1 MGKITPYVRIIG
13 MIALVMSLI
22 SCKNTDMMVI
32 AEEPTRVFK
41 GYPDSGP
48 PKQDE
53 VVAVLNKGETG
64 AVIHSRYSKDFMF
77 YKIRL
82 KDGREGYVWVGDK
95 FRVVPKASNAP

>member
-1 MGKITPYVRIIG
+1 MGKITLYGRIIG
-13 MIALVMSLI
+13 IVMLILSLL
-22 SCKNTDMMVI
+22 SCKNTDMTVV

-41 GYPDSGP
+41 TYPDSGP

-53 VVAVLNKGETG
+53 VITVLNKGEAG
-64 AVIHSRYSKDFMF
+64 AVIHSRYSKDFMY

-95 FRVVPKASNAP
+95 FKVEKK

>member
-1 MGKITPYVRIIG
+1 MGKITLFGRIIG
-13 MIALVMSLI
+13 IVIVMLALGFTG
-22 SCKNTDMMVI
+22 CKNTDMMVV
-32 AEEPTRVFK
+32 AEEPTKVFR

-53 VVAVLNKGETG
+53 VVAVLDKGESGT
-64 AVIHSRYSKDFMF
+64 VIHSRHSKDFMY

-95 FRVVPKASNAP
+95 FRVEKK

>member
-1 MGKITPYVRIIG
+1 MDKIMPYVKMQLVALLFLSVLG
-13 MIALVMSLI
+13 CKDNMIVVA
-22 SCKNTDMMVI
+22 D
-32 AEEPTRVFK
+32 EPTKVFK
-41 GYPDSGP
+41 SYPDSGP

-64 AVIHSRYSKDFMF
+64 AVIHSRHSKDFMF

-95 FRVVPKASNAP
+95 FRVEKK

>member
-1 MGKITPYVRIIG
+1 MGKIALLYKTIG
-13 MIALVMSLI
+13 MVMLILSLL
-22 SCKNTDMMVI
+22 SCKSLDTTVV

-41 GYPDSGP
+41 TYPDSGP

-53 VVAVLNKGETG
+53 VITILNKGETG
-64 AVIHSRYSKDFMF
+64 VVIHSRYSKDFMY

-95 FRVVPKASNAP
+95 FRVEKK

>member
-1 MGKITPYVRIIG
+1 MRRLTIYFRIFG
-13 MIALVMSLI
+13 VIALIMIVI
-22 SCKNTDMMVI
+22 SCKNSEFIVV

-41 GYPDSGP
+41 SYPDSGP

-53 VVAVLNKGETG
+53 EIAILNKGETG
-64 AVIHSRYSKDFMF
+64 VVIHSRYSKDFMF

-95 FRVVPKASNAP
+95 FSVVPET

>member
-1 MGKITPYVRIIG
+1 MGKITPCATVVG
-13 MIALVMSLI
+13 LIALVMGLI

-32 AEEPTRVFK
+32 AVEPTRVFK
-41 GYPDSGP
+41 SYPDSGP

-53 VVAVLNKGETG
+53 VIAVLNRGEAC

-82 KDGREGYVWVGDK
+82 KDGREGYVWAGDK
-95 FRVVPKASNAP
+95 FRVLPKTSNAP

>member
-1 MGKITPYVRIIG
+1 MGKITSFCKTFG
-13 MIALVMSLI
+13 MVMLILSLL
-22 SCKNTDMMVI
+22 SCKNTDTIVT

-48 PKQDE
+48 PKKDE

-64 AVIHSRYSKDFMF
+64 IVIHSRYSKDFMY

-95 FRVVPKASNAP
+95 FRVEKKQ